1 MDGSEILNFL
11 AENRFLIAAI
21 LIAAWAVWAA
31 YYIHQKRKAAK
42 PVFAA
47 MPIPAAAPPERRAVL
62 AETELK
68 RLQKENE
75 RLTLALADFER
86 KELRRDIERTA
97 EAKIKAMLPEKLWLL
112 DPENQP
118 TGRPIYYIGGIPVI
132 EKSAEIERLID
143 ASPTFRFLSKLMPDA
158 TRRLVDR
165 LYFQGDTLYFYT
177 AQLLPSGE
185 WAITALSKPPKKT
198 GKHVKIPAMAKPYM
212 LLTAKQQTLDQ
223 LIANR
228 WEVTNAKAAITLA
241 ATILGPFPLDLY
253 SQFKT
258 NTGWEK
264 YYEQ

>member
-11 AENRFLIAAI
+11 AENRLLIVAL
-21 LIAAWAVWAA
+21 LIGVWAVWAA
-31 YYIHQKRKAAK
+31 YYISQKRKTVK

-47 MPIPAAAPPERRAVL
+47 MPIPATAPPERRVAL
-62 AETELK
+62 TETELK

-75 RLTLALADFER
+75 RLTLALADYER
-86 KELRRDIERTA
+86 KELRKDIERTA
-97 EAKIKAMLPEKLWLL
+97 ETKIKAMLPEKLWLL

-118 TGRPIYYIGGIPVI
+118 TGRPIYYVGGVPVLD
-132 EKSAEIERLID
+132 KTAEIERLID
-143 ASPTFRFLSKLMPDA
+143 LNPALKLVNKLSPETA
-158 TRRLVDR
+158 RRLADY
-165 LYFQGDTLYFYT
+165 LYFKGDTLYFYT

-241 ATILGPFPLDLY
+241 ATILGPFPLELY

-264 YYEQ
+264 YEQ

>member
-1 MDGSEILNFL
+1 MDASEIINFL
-11 AENRFLIAAI
+11 AENRLLIVAI
-21 LIAAWAVWAA
+21 LIAAWAIWAV
-31 YYIHQKRKAAK
+31 YYISKKRKLAK
-42 PVFAA
+42 PAFAA
-47 MPIPAAAPPERRAVL
+47 AHIPATAPPERRAVL

-118 TGRPIYYIGGIPVI
+118 AGRPIYFVGSIPVI
-132 EKSAEIERLID
+132 EKSAEIERIID
-143 ASPTFRFLSKLMPDA
+143 SSPTFRFLSKLMPNRV
-158 TRRLVDR
+158 RRLVDR

-198 GKHVKIPAMAKPYM
+198 GNYVKVPAMAKPYI

-241 ATILGPFPLDLY
+241 ATILGPFPLELY
-253 SQFKT
+253 GQFKS